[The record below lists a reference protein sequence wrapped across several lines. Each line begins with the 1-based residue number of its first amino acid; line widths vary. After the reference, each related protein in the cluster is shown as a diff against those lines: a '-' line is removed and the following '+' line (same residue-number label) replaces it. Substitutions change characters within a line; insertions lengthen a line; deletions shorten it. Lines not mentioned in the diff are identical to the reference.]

1 MPNEVGGQET
11 TLPEQVSE
19 QMQELLREYNVRKDK
34 TLDDLIDFH
43 VRFERI
49 HPFQEK
55 EVTKGDANISTFQ
68 PEGADFFMLFS
79 A

>member
-1 MPNEVGGQET
+1 MPNEVGGMET
-11 TLPEQVSE
+11 ALPEEVAGK
-19 QMQELLREYNVRKDK
+19 MKALLAEYNSKEEK
-34 TLDDLIDFH
+34 TLDDILEFH
-43 VRFERI
+43 AQFEKI